1 MKQIPTHSKY
11 APSSLERIAA
21 CPGSIHACE
30 GLPPRPAEDLTEQGT
45 TIHAMIAAY
54 LTAHP
59 YTTDSVTGEAA
70 IMEAMTHANPE
81 ADEVAIELATWCV
94 EYAYQQL
101 DAHPS
106 AEMVTERRVNV
117 PDMYYGTCDV
127 LIKTQDRLIVIDWK
141 TGYKEVTEAAN
152 NLQGKAYAL
161 AASLENGLKPVEVRF
176 FMPRIHKDSAAYF
189 EDIQGL
195 YDEID
200 GIIEAS
206 QDAEA
211 QLHHGN
217 HCTYCAANYWH
228 TCPLLA
234 GIAAAE
240 AARNCDSMIRTAE
253 PAELIRQYG
262 ILKQLAERF
271 ENLKK
276 MLTEQIKA
284 APDGKY
290 AGFTSK
296 ALGGGMECINI
307 PATLAMASPVIP
319 EADALAYCSLSID
332 KLAAEYGRRA
342 KDAGSFKTA
351 KEGKEAFLT
360 NIAGYTKPKPPR
372 VTIVPPSE
380 E

>member
-1 MKQIPTHSKY
+1 MTHSKY
-11 APSSLERIAA
+11 APSSLERIAK

-30 GLPPRPAEDLTEQGT
+30 GLPPRPVEAVTEQGT
-45 TIHAMIAAY
+45 AIHAMIADY

-59 YTTDSVTGEAA
+59 FTADAVIDEAA
-70 IMEAMTHANPE
+70 IMDAMAQANPQ
-81 ADEVAIELATWCV
+81 ADETSVELATWCV
-94 EYAYQQL
+94 EYAYQQHV
-101 DAHPS
+101 AHPRAS
-106 AEMVTERRVNV
+106 MECETRVEVT
-117 PDMYYGTCDV
+117 DMYFGTCDV
-127 LIKTQDRLIVIDWK
+127 FLKAEDRLIVIDWK
-141 TGYKEVTEAAN
+141 TGYKEVTDAAN

-161 AASLENGLKPVEVRF
+161 AASLANGLKPVEVRF

-189 EDIQGL
+189 EDIQSL

-200 GIIEAS
+200 CIIEGS
-206 QDAEA
+206 QSEEA
-211 QLHHGN
+211 QLHHGK
-217 HCTYCAANYWH
+217 HCTYCPANYWH

-240 AARNCDSMIRTAE
+240 AARDCEGMMRTAE
-253 PAELIRQYG
+253 PSELIKRYG

-271 ENLKK
+271 DNLKK

-296 ALGGGMECINI
+296 ALGGGLECINI

-319 EADALAYCSLSID
+319 EADALVFCNLSVD
-332 KLAAEYGRRA
+332 KLAAEYGKRA
-342 KDAGSFKTA
+342 KETGNFKTA

-372 VTIVPPSE
+372 VTLVPPVESDE